1 VNRNQVYQD
10 VVRTI
15 NQTLGRK
22 AVSVEQLKSLVNQA
36 KMIRR
41 TKGVMALMSFASQL
55 PYRLFTQ
62 QEIDQLQRSPRWSE
76 LSGKMID
83 LMVYEGVITP
93 TEAGMLKRRL

>member
-1 VNRNQVYQD
+1 MDKNQVYQD

-15 NQTLGRK
+15 NQTVGRK
-22 AVSVEQLKSLVNQA
+22 AVTVEQIKSLVNQA

-41 TKGVMALMSFASQL
+41 TRGVTGLMSFASQL
-55 PYRLFTQ
+55 PYRMFTQ
-62 QEIDQLQRSPRWSE
+62 QEIERLQRSPRWYE

-93 TEAGMLKRRL
+93 MEARMLKQRL